1 MSVGWLASGQSRNP
15 SPISS
20 TNIGMD
26 LVAAHTTTTLQKTGA
41 VQLMENYQEL
51 TRMKGFS
58 FGEHVFGVEWKQS
71 K

>member
-1 MSVGWLASGQSRNP
+1 
-15 SPISS
+15 
-20 TNIGMD
+20 MD